1 MSATLYNRKSPA
13 VKRILQE
20 ALELQ
25 KDPSIEYFARPLE
38 LTPLVQDNIFEW
50 HFTVRGPSGTE
61 FDGGRYHGR
70 ILLPNEYPFKPPE
83 LMFLTTFL
91 TGWAR
96 LTMSLPSVSPT
107 SLLQPNG
114 RFELNK
120 KICLSITGYH
130 PEFWQPAWGSMFV
143 PFYYYCSSSAR
154 TFPIFLNSRIATS
167 TALVRTVMVG
177 IMGFFPTKANGAIGG
192 IDYSEEERKILAKRS
207 RSWTCPTC
215 GTSNIEHLSEESETA
230 STRKA
235 AIPKEQQKDLPQ
247 FSFVYDEDK
256 KKAATVT
263 ASTAVASSS
272 IPVSSKS
279 TVGIP
284 DHITSSI
291 PTGSRTHSTSLESSS
306 DETGITDPMQNSSAR
321 QLAGEDLQQARMATT
336 AVVQPRPPR
345 WLDGLII
352 GLFILIAGL
361 LLRRS
366 DWVTL

>member
-38 LTPLVQDNIFEW
+38 DNIFEW

-96 LTMSLPSVSPT
+96 LTMTLPSVSPT

-130 PEFWQPAWGSMFV
+130 PEFWQPAWG
-143 PFYYYCSSSAR
+143 
-154 TFPIFLNSRIATS
+154 I
-167 TALVRTVMVG
+167 RTVMVG